1 VGGCGKREPQTDF
14 LVTFLTNQLPDSI
27 SFLYQEPVSGPE
39 DRGAGKMS
47 NRPLFSSL
55 IQPHL
60 NELTPYQAGKPLEE
74 LARELGLTDAIKLA
88 SNENPLGPSP
98 KALAAM
104 QENLAD
110 LNRYPDS
117 HAYYLKEDLS
127 RHLGVAPQQLLLG
140 NGSDEVL
147 DLLVRALV
155 PPGGEVLSTNHTF
168 LMYGLLTQA
177 VGGVF
182 HEVPL
187 KEMRVDLPAVAKA
200 VTPKTRVILL
210 NNPNN
215 PTGTA
220 FYREAWED
228 FLTALPPQ
236 VTVVLDEAYID
247 FADDPRVP
255 SGLDYLAEDRP
266 LVGLRTF
273 SKAYGLA
280 GLRIGYG
287 YGPSELMDY
296 LNRLRLPFNV
306 NRLAQVAARA
316 ALTDTAFLKQTRELV
331 HSGRDFLCEELTR
344 LGLAFVPTQANYLL
358 IKVNGPGREVYQA
371 MLREGVIIRAMDS
384 YGFPDYIRVNMGLP
398 QENRRFLKALSRVLG
413 LSD

>member
-1 VGGCGKREPQTDF
+1 M
-14 LVTFLTNQLPDSI
+14 VTCANI
-27 SFLYQEPVSGPE
+27 
-39 DRGAGKMS
+39 
-47 NRPLFSSL
+47 SSL
-55 IQPHL
+55 ILPHL
-60 NELTPYQAGKPLEE
+60 MELTPYQAGKPLEE
-74 LARELGLTDAIKLA
+74 LARELGLKDAIKLA

-98 KALAAM
+98 RALAAI
-104 QENLAD
+104 QENLAN
-110 LNRYPDS
+110 LHRYPDS

-127 RHLGVAPQQLLLG
+127 RHLGLKPQQLLLG

-147 DLLVRALV
+147 DLLIRALV
-155 PPGGEVLSTNHTF
+155 PPGGEVLSTTHTF

-177 VGGVF
+177 VGGTFRVA
-182 HEVPL
+182 PL
-187 KEMRVDLPAVAKA
+187 KEHRVDLKAVAQA
-200 VTPKTRVILL
+200 VSPRTKVVLL

-215 PTGTA
+215 PTGTV
-220 FYREAWED
+220 FWQEDWEE
-228 FLTALPPQ
+228 FLASLPPT

-255 SGLDYLAEDRP
+255 QGLAYLDEERP

-316 ALTDTAFLKQTRELV
+316 ALTDTEFLKRTQEVVRR
-331 HSGRDFLCEELTR
+331 GRDFLCQGLTALR
-344 LGLAFVPTQANYLL
+344 LKFVPTQANFIL
-358 IKVNGPGREVYQA
+358 IDVGRPGREVYQA
-371 MLREGVIIRAMDS
+371 MLREGVIIRAMDA
-384 YGFPDYIRVNMGLP
+384 YDYPDYIRVNVGLP
-398 QENRRFLKALSRVLG
+398 EENDRFLKALQKVMG
-413 LSD
+413 L

>member
-1 VGGCGKREPQTDF
+1 MSGTGIGT
-14 LVTFLTNQLPDSI
+14 LV
-27 SFLYQEPVSGPE
+27 
-39 DRGAGKMS
+39 
-47 NRPLFSSL
+47 
-55 IQPHL
+55 QPHL
-60 NELTPYQAGKPLEE
+60 TQITPYQAGKPLEE
-74 LARELGLTDAIKLA
+74 LAREMGLTDAIKLA

-98 KALAAM
+98 LALAAI
-104 QENLAD
+104 QENLST
-110 LNRYPDS
+110 LHRYPDS

-127 RHLGVAPQQLLLG
+127 RHLGLAPEQLILG

-147 DLLVRALV
+147 DFLVRALV

-182 HEVPL
+182 RIVPL
-187 KEMRVDLPAVAKA
+187 KEMRVDLPALARA
-200 VTPKTRVILL
+200 ITDQTRLILL

-220 FYREAWED
+220 FLQPEWED
-228 FLTALPPQ
+228 FLAAVPAD

-247 FADDPRVP
+247 FADDPLVP
-255 SGLDYLAEDRP
+255 ESLAYIAEDRL

-287 YGPSELMDY
+287 FGPSKLMDY

-316 ALTDTAFLKQTRELV
+316 ALTDRLFLERTRALVLEGRAFLCREL
-331 HSGRDFLCEELTR
+331 ER
-344 LGLAFVPTQANYLL
+344 LGLSYTPSQANYIL
-358 IKVNGPGREVYQA
+358 IRVERPAREVYEA
-371 MLREGVIIRAMDS
+371 MLRLGVIIRAMDE
-384 YGFPDYIRVNMGLP
+384 YGFPEHIRVNVGLPGENERFINTLARVMGL
-398 QENRRFLKALSRVLG
+398 NG
-413 LSD
+413 

>member
-1 VGGCGKREPQTDF
+1 MFDSLVQPQ
-14 LVTFLTNQLPDSI
+14 LAQL
-27 SFLYQEPVSGPE
+27 
-39 DRGAGKMS
+39 R
-47 NRPLFSSL
+47 
-55 IQPHL
+55 
-60 NELTPYQAGKPLEE
+60 PYQAGKPLEE

-98 KALAAM
+98 KAVEAIRAHLDT
-104 QENLAD
+104 LH
-110 LNRYPDS
+110 RYPDS
-117 HAYYLKEDLS
+117 HAFYLKEDLS
-127 RHLGVAPQQLLLG
+127 RHLGIAPQQLIMG

-168 LMYGLLTQA
+168 LMYGLLAQA
-177 VGGVF
+177 VGAVF
-182 HEVPL
+182 RPVPL
-187 KEMRVDLPAVAKA
+187 KDLKVDLPAVARA
-200 VTPKTRVILL
+200 VTAKTRLILL

-220 FYREAWED
+220 FFREDWEE
-228 FLTALPPQ
+228 FLEAIPAT

-255 SGLDYLAEDRP
+255 SGLDYLAPDRA

-287 YGPSELMDY
+287 YGPADLMEY
-296 LNRLRLPFNV
+296 VNRLRLPFNV

-316 ALTDTAFLKQTRELV
+316 ALQDADFLARTRELV
-331 HSGRDFLCEELTR
+331 WTGRDFLCQELER
-344 LGLAFVPTQANYLL
+344 LGLDYVPTQANYIL
-358 IKVNGPGREVYQA
+358 IHLAGPGREVYQA
-371 MLREGVIIRAMDS
+371 MLRRGVIIRAMDE
-384 YGFPDYIRVNMGLP
+384 YGLPEYIRVNVGLP
-398 QENRRFLKALSRVLG
+398 EENRRFLLALSQVLG
-413 LSD
+413 LSG

>member
-1 VGGCGKREPQTDF
+1 MPANPLTS
-14 LVTFLTNQLPDSI
+14 LILPHLTN
-27 SFLYQEPVSGPE
+27 
-39 DRGAGKMS
+39 
-47 NRPLFSSL
+47 
-55 IQPHL
+55 
-60 NELTPYQAGKPLEE
+60 LTPYQAGKPLEE

-98 KALAAM
+98 RALAAI
-104 QENLAD
+104 QESLGS

-117 HAYYLKEDLS
+117 HAYYLKKDLA
-127 RHLGVAPQQLLLG
+127 RHLQVKPSQLLLG

-155 PPGGEVLSTNHTF
+155 PPGGEVVSTDHTF

-182 HEVPL
+182 RPVPL
-187 KEMRVDLPAVAKA
+187 REMRVDLAAVARA
-200 VTPKTRVILL
+200 VTGRTRLILL

-215 PTGTA
+215 PTGTV
-220 FYREAWED
+220 FFREELQE
-228 FLTALPPQ
+228 FLAALPAA

-255 SGLDYLAEDRP
+255 SGLDYLAEDRA

-280 GLRIGYG
+280 GLRVGYG
-287 YGPSELMDY
+287 YGPSELMEC

-306 NRLAQVAARA
+306 NRLAQVGARA
-316 ALTDTAFLKQTRELV
+316 ALTDTEFLARTQTLVRQGREEV
-331 HSGRDFLCEELTR
+331 CGALTR
-344 LGLAFVPTQANYLL
+344 LGLEFVPTQANYVL
-358 IKVNGPGREVYQA
+358 IRVPRPGREVYQA
-371 MLREGVIIRAMDS
+371 MLKQGVIVRAMDA
-384 YGFPDYIRVNMGLP
+384 YGLPDYIRVNMGLP
-398 QENRRFLKALSRVLG
+398 EENRRFLEALTKVLG
-413 LSD
+413 LTG